1 MEVIDVVGD
10 AISDKKMILTGKK
23 NNTSLKASCF
33 KILVTFSK
41 ED

>member
-1 MEVIDVVGD
+1 MEGIDVVRD
-10 AISDKKMILTGKK
+10 AVSDKKMILTEKK
-23 NNTSLKASCF
+23 KSLKASCF